1 MKYIAIFSL
10 ALFCAAYSYAQN
22 ASEALR
28 YSYLQ
33 PGGTARYLG
42 AGGAFGALGAEFG
55 AISQN
60 PAGLALFRSDE
71 LILTPSLRFANTES
85 RLNGNVYDD
94 DKSKFGFDNIGI
106 VFNTKPGGKNWKTFN
121 FAIGYNRLAD
131 YNNAIYYEGDAN
143 GTILNGFFRDY
154 SNGIADAYGAE
165 VAAQTG
171 AFFNDTTGVLTYDFA
186 GNENALVNRSQ
197 ALITSGRMNEMAV
210 SFAGNYNEKLMVG
223 LSIGV
228 PFVNYRLDGEYVES
242 DPQGNVE
249 FFDRLA
255 YTEYL
260 RTSGL
265 GINVKLGLI
274 YRVSQALRLGASFH
288 SPSALSLTDT
298 YSTSFTYEYTDGTG
312 YNASTA
318 NSPEGALPL
327 DYKLRTPWRA
337 GASAAVLIKKYGFL
351 SADVEWVDYSANRFN
366 LTSDISNQE
375 NQQYER
381 AINADIQRLYQQTMN
396 VRLGGELALDEFR
409 IRGGYNL
416 LGRPQEGASDFN
428 TAITAGIGIRSQ
440 SYYIDLGWRRSQG
453 EGTVRAYASAPV
465 ATTKTVANDFLL
477 SVGFKF

>member
-1 MKYIAIFSL
+1 MSL
-10 ALFCAAYSYAQN
+10 ALFCAAGSFAQN

-55 AISQN
+55 GINQN

-71 LILTPSLRFANTES
+71 LVLTPSLRFANTES
-85 RLNGNVYDD
+85 RLSGGLPYED

-106 VFNTKPGGKNWKTFN
+106 VFNTNPVGKNWKTFN

-131 YNNAIYYEGDAN
+131 YNNAIYYEGNAN

-154 SNGIADAYGAE
+154 SNGIGDAYGAD

-171 AFFNDTTGVLTYDFA
+171 AFYEDSIGLTYDFA
-186 GNENALVNRSQ
+186 GNENALINRSQ
-197 ALITSGRMNEMAV
+197 ALLTSGRMNEMAV
-210 SFAGNYNEKLMVG
+210 SFAGNYNEKLMIG
-223 LSIGV
+223 LTIGV
-228 PFVNYRLDGEYVES
+228 PFVNYRIDGEYVES
-242 DPQGNVE
+242 DPDGNVE
-249 FFDRLA
+249 YFDRLA
-255 YTEYL
+255 FTEYL

-274 YRVSQALRLGASFH
+274 YRVTQALRLGAAFH

-298 YSTSFTYEYTDGTG
+298 YNTSFTYEYTDGTG
-312 YNASTA
+312 YNNATA

-337 GASAAVLIKKYGFL
+337 SASAAVLIKKYGFL

-366 LTSDISNQE
+366 LTADVPNQE

-416 LGRPQEGASDFN
+416 LGRPQEGTSDFN
-428 TAITAGIGIRSQ
+428 TAITAGLGIRGQ

-453 EGTVRAYASAPV
+453 EGSVTPYLTAPR